1 MIRQQSYS
9 LILLVL
15 AVAILSETMGVVDA
29 YEWTCNLFCYN
40 KGACRYGHGKFGA
53 YNGID
58 SQTDELP
65 FEQELHDN
73 GMYCTCP
80 VGFTG
85 LQCEIKY
92 VTCGR
97 DNHTCF
103 NGSACVKE
111 RSSNDGNVFYRCE
124 CDVTESVMD
133 APYAGKYCEHIATS
147 FCDGDDGFS
156 HGSSFCTNGGRCKKV
171 DPNSVSK
178 HHGCE
183 CPDGWKGDHC
193 ELPIKKAGSSV
204 PEEIAH
210 EFKKILSGNDIFWII
225 MAVLA
230 GIFVIIYFRRYH
242 IIKKKAKSS
251 NRRGRKNQEMSSFT
265 DTRDII

>member
-1 MIRQQSYS
+1 M
-9 LILLVL
+9 LVL

-40 KGACRYGHGKFGA
+40 KGTCRYGHGKFGA

-156 HGSSFCTNGGRCKKV
+156 HALENELCGMLTSKLVSMPESCHKMLKK
-171 DPNSVSK
+171 N
-178 HHGCE
+178 
-183 CPDGWKGDHC
+183 
-193 ELPIKKAGSSV
+193 
-204 PEEIAH
+204 
-210 EFKKILSGNDIFWII
+210 
-225 MAVLA
+225 
-230 GIFVIIYFRRYH
+230 
-242 IIKKKAKSS
+242 S
-251 NRRGRKNQEMSSFT
+251 NRKLLSNLRF
-265 DTRDII
+265 IVV